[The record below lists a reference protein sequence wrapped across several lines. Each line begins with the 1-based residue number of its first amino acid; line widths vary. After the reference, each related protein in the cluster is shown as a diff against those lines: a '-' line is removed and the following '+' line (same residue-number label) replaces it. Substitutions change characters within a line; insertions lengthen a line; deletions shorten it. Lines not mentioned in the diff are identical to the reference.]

1 MYFPKLIDRREIKSN
16 KVRRNLLFFGRK
28 LLIGFVRFIM
38 ICYENAEFLYDNRLR
53 GMG

>member
-1 MYFPKLIDRREIKSN
+1 MYFPNLIDKWKRKSN
-16 KVRRNLLFFGRK
+16 KSGRNLLFFGRK